1 MNKKAV
7 LGGLLAALFV
17 TGACSSTTTVNS
29 NTANTNAANKNT
41 PANSNAAAPAN
52 NNTAA
57 APASST
63 NNAAPETAAA
73 GAEQDFTLH
82 NKTGVVIDKLF
93 VSPSDKDDWQEDIL
107 GQDTLADGQSLEI
120 KFHPKEKAAKWDL
133 KVQDAGGNSIEW
145 HDLNLTEIS
154 EVTLHYADG
163 KGTAEVK

>member
-1 MNKKAV
+1 MMKNKILLGSLILAV
-7 LGGLLAALFV
+7 FV
-17 TGACSSTTTVNS
+17 MGACTSTTNS
-29 NTANTNAANKNT
+29 NNANTNAANKNAT
-41 PANSNAAAPAN
+41 TNTNTNAAAPANNNTATAPAN

-57 APASST
+57 APAT
-63 NNAAPETAAA
+63 A
-73 GAEQDFTLH
+73 GAAQDFMLH

-107 GQDTLADGQSLEI
+107 GQDQLADGQSLEI
-120 KFHPKEKAAKWDL
+120 KFHPKETAAKWDL
-133 KVQDAGGNSIEW
+133 KVVDTQGTSIEW

>member
-1 MNKKAV
+1 MNKKAL
-7 LGGLLAALFV
+7 LGGLFAALLV
-17 TGACSSTTTVNS
+17 TGACSSTTTVNT
-29 NTANTNAANKNT
+29 NTANSNAANKN
-41 PANSNAAAPAN
+41 ANTNAAAPAN

-63 NNAAPETAAA
+63 ASAPADATA

-82 NKTGVVIDKLF
+82 NKTGVIIDKLF

-107 GQDTLADGQSLEI
+107 GKDVLADGESLEI

-133 KVQDAGGNSIEW
+133 KVQDSTGNSIEW